1 MYDDSDDSD
10 NIYGGDGSL
19 LKVKPRL
26 MMIIAF
32 YYDADD
38 NDGDLATGTSP
49 TKPSVFVKYSL
60 FSSISLH
67 NYATRPQDLRPQ
79 QARLQSSGKLDV
91 SCL

>member
-26 MMIIAF
+26 RLIIVF

-38 NDGDLATGTSP
+38 HDGDLATGTSP
-49 TKPSVFVKYSL
+49 TKMSNLTWLIAVAQNVVSE
-60 FSSISLH
+60 H
-67 NYATRPQDLRPQ
+67 
-79 QARLQSSGKLDV
+79 LDAEGYE
-91 SCL
+91 